1 MGTKET
7 DIVGHNATTVTVA
20 NDNGK
25 KMGAMMTAAGT
36 AATTPSP
43 TAVGVLKTP
52 SPLDQNSRTSPK
64 GGQPAATAAAGIAV
78 VAVAADELTNGGS
91 SGKSPNSSP
100 GALNVTGSGGGSSGG
115 GSLGESITKNRSPTD
130 SVRNLNINN
139 NQDNGNA
146 NDETGKM
153 KLGDKSPSYDGKFG
167 GRNDSVRGRRP
178 TDGDNNVN
186 ENGAGGF

>member
-25 KMGAMMTAAGT
+25 KMGALMTAAET
-36 AATTPSP
+36 TATTPSP
-43 TAVGVLKTP
+43 LKTP
-52 SPLDQNSRTSPK
+52 SPSDQITRTSPK
-64 GGQPAATAAAGIAV
+64 GGQPTAAIAV
-78 VAVAADELTNGGS
+78 IPIAADELTNGGGS
-91 SGKSPNSSP
+91 SGKSTNSSP
-100 GALNVTGSGGGSSGG
+100 GALNATGSGGSGAG
-115 GSLGESITKNRSPTD
+115 GLAENIAKNRSPTD

-146 NDETGKM
+146 NDESGKM
-153 KLGDKSPSYDGKFG
+153 KIGEKSPSYDGKIG

-186 ENGAGGF
+186 VENGAGEFL